1 MQDRQQRALIYNQC
15 APPHPDPSSHR
26 TARPSITFPRRA
38 ARNPKPPRAA
48 QPESRTQDLL
58 APRNQNPEPKTS
70 SRRATR
76 TQTVPDSSRSAAACR
91 YSCPRGIR
99 HTRRALVAVF
109 SHALRGLVVFAVSI
123 TPGVL
128 SSRSSPSGKKNSY
141 PRSCYVWCVWCV
153 DRRSGCQIPWLGLH
167 RVFQSW

>member
-38 ARNPKPPRAA
+38 ARNPKPPCAT
-48 QPESRTQDLL
+48 QPEPRTQDLL

-76 TQTVPDSSRSAAACR
+76 TQNVPDSSRSGLVVTAAACR
-91 YSCPRGIR
+91 YSFSTPDLDIVIAYKYQPGRPQGRNICPRLPK
-99 HTRRALVAVF
+99 APF
-109 SHALRGLVVFAVSI
+109 SYLATFPETKSKPSPA
-123 TPGVL
+123 
-128 SSRSSPSGKKNSY
+128 SRSRISFRYLIDAFSGINKLLEVR
-141 PRSCYVWCVWCV
+141 PV
-153 DRRSGCQIPWLGLH
+153 
-167 RVFQSW
+167 

>member
-91 YSCPRGIR
+91 YSIPPLG
-99 HTRRALVAVF
+99 LEF
-109 SHALRGLVVFAVSI
+109 LRE
-123 TPGVL
+123 
-128 SSRSSPSGKKNSY
+128 
-141 PRSCYVWCVWCV
+141 
-153 DRRSGCQIPWLGLH
+153 RSGVAFLGSAHGRH
-167 RVFQSW
+167 RQHAPLSNSLPVPMLVHRILSI